1 MAIAFI
7 SETKKHNLF
16 YSYLRGQL
24 PPNYRSWTR
33 RHDRMH
39 EELERLEAQ
48 MLLVVLQ
55 SIEAKRVVKVLL
67 LQLRDLLRRVVVEY
81 LDIYPF

>member
-1 MAIAFI
+1 MVIAFM
-7 SETKKHNLF
+7 SKTKKPNLF

-48 MLLVVLQ
+48 MLLVVLL
-55 SIEAKRVVKVLL
+55 SIEAERVVKDLR
-67 LQLRDLLRRVVVEY
+67 LQLRDLLRREMAEY